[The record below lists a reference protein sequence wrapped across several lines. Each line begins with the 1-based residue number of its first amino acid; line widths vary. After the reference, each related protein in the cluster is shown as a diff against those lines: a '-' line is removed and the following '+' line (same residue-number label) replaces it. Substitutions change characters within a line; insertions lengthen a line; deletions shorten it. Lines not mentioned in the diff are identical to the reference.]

1 MVQHPHNYFHLG
13 ELLVSPSHNEIML
26 ADKRITLQPKVMAVL
41 DYLARNRDRVVSGEE
56 LLTEL
61 WPGRVVTP
69 GSVQKSINSL
79 RKAFNELCGDQEMI
93 VHYSKRGYQLV
104 LTPVFPEGDTSEAF
118 DLSQSGQSIMESD
131 SQEYDLPKDIDE
143 KTADLPMRAEKSSAT
158 LKNNKHLIM
167 SLALVVFLLAG
178 IAFVFLKPSS
188 NPNQAPVDSSGVKL
202 PMEKLHQ
209 TRFNHFKEFINNQS
223 REGKIQPHPDNRHLA
238 YVRQTLHSSNPWE
251 VDSQLMIK
259 QFPGEDWQIANSPGD
274 WEFVV
279 WSPDGR
285 YLVAVER
292 WREEAEF
299 PTQGFYELDSYL
311 YTFHIFELDL
321 NKHRLLE
328 KYLLSQWQGRIKS
341 VTWADEKNLE
351 FVASQGLSANSGRYR
366 YSILDQDLVEME
378 TPGSGRPVM
387 SQIAKGF
394 SALVMKDKQEYRI
407 DLLDQNQQ
415 VRRSWQLDD
424 SDVEISWLPDVAG
437 VLVDSPQQSKRYL
450 LYWDGTRQDL
460 DLPHS
465 SSQTLHNPVYRPDG
479 KGIYYTLEE
488 SQEFVEW
495 ISPSSNSQKMEFAK
509 DLLAFSPDGA
519 RLVYGY
525 NQNGQNRIALQSTSE
540 QSDPTVL
547 DISQSPG
554 QLVWFTDGQGI
565 VYKTAK
571 QIWFYSLVAAQQEKL
586 SLESSLIDPLAY
598 QPETE
603 TLIMFKTS
611 GEARNLWSLNRNTLE
626 QKQLTFGAVAG
637 SVVANGKIYFQY
649 RGKSGL
655 WSLGLTEKEPQL
667 VAQQLPTNSKLL
679 RADNKGI
686 YFVTGGYCRESAI
699 QYLEFASQ
707 QISVA
712 WPRQNSSWVTY
723 DFHPQLGLLQT
734 ACQLNS
740 SYIMQAE

>member
-1 MVQHPHNYFHLG
+1 MVQHPQNYFHLG
-13 ELLVSPSHNEIML
+13 ELLVSPSHNEMML

-104 LTPVFPEGDTSEAF
+104 LTPVFPDGDFTPE
-118 DLSQSGQSIMESD
+118 
-131 SQEYDLPKDIDE
+131 
-143 KTADLPMRAEKSSAT
+143 TADVIPSIQATEPDGQKEFQDTQKQIPSPSVEVTSSVVPRRNKRPMA
-158 LKNNKHLIM
+158 
-167 SLALVVFLLAG
+167 LALVVVLLVAG
-178 IAFVFLKPSS
+178 IGFALYKPSS
-188 NPNQAPVDSSGVKL
+188 NSNEAPLNSVETKL
-202 PMEKLHQ
+202 PDEKSHQ
-209 TRFNHFKEFINNQS
+209 TRFESFKEFINNQS

-251 VDSQLMIK
+251 IDSQLMIK

-351 FVASQGLSANSGRYR
+351 FVATQGLSANSGRYG
-366 YSILDQDLVEME
+366 YSILDQDLVELE

-394 SALVMKDKQEYRI
+394 TALVMKDKQEYRI
-407 DLLDQNQQ
+407 DLLDQKQQ
-415 VRRSWQLDD
+415 VRRSWQLEEPNI
-424 SDVEISWLPDVAG
+424 EISWLPDATG
-437 VLVDSPQQSKRYL
+437 VMVYGLQESKSYL

-465 SSQTLHNPVYRPDG
+465 PSHKLLSPVYRPDG
-479 KGIYYTLEE
+479 KGIFYTLEKL
-488 SQEFVEW
+488 QEFVEW
-495 ISPSSNSQKMEFAK
+495 TRPSSVTNKMEFAK
-509 DLLAFSPDGA
+509 DLLVFSPDA
-519 RLVYGY
+519 LRLAYSV
-525 NQNGQNRIALQSTSE
+525 NQNGQDRIVLQSTAEPTE
-540 QSDPTVL
+540 QIL
-547 DISQSPG
+547 IELN
-554 QLVWFTDGQGI
+554 QLPNQLAWFTDGQGI
-565 VYKTAK
+565 VYKTGR
-571 QIWFYSLVAAQQEKL
+571 QIIFYSLATAQQEKL

-611 GEARNLWSLNRNTLE
+611 GEARNLWSLNRKTLE
-626 QKQLTFGAVAG
+626 QKQLTFGALAG
-637 SVVANGKIYFQY
+637 STVANGKIYFQY

-655 WSLGLTEKEPQL
+655 WSLGLTEKEPQP
-667 VAQQLPTNSKLL
+667 VSQQLPTNSKLL
-679 RADNKGI
+679 RADDKGI
-686 YFVTGGYCRESAI
+686 YFVTGGYCRESAV

-707 QISVA
+707 QARVA
-712 WPRQNSSWVTY
+712 FPRQDSSWVTY

-734 ACQLNS
+734 ACRLNP
-740 SYIMQAE
+740 SYIMRAE

>member
-1 MVQHPHNYFHLG
+1 MVQHPQNYFHLG

-26 ADKRITLQPKVMAVL
+26 GDKRLTLQPKVMAVL

-104 LTPVFPEGDTSEAF
+104 LTPVFPEGEIIEATEMSP
-118 DLSQSGQSIMESD
+118 LSQSAESESQQELSPGQPAAEIDKKSPRNKWPVVGALVIALVAIGFVLYKPASD
-131 SQEYDLPKDIDE
+131 SNPQEITRVATPLPDK
-143 KTADLPMRAEKSSAT
+143 KS
-158 LKNNKHLIM
+158 
-167 SLALVVFLLAG
+167 
-178 IAFVFLKPSS
+178 
-188 NPNQAPVDSSGVKL
+188 
-202 PMEKLHQ
+202 HQ
-209 TRFNHFKEFINNQS
+209 TRFDSVKEFINNQS

-285 YLVAVER
+285 YLAAVER

-299 PTQGFYELDSYL
+299 PTQGFYDLDSYL

-351 FVASQGLSANSGRYR
+351 FVATQGLSANSGRYH
-366 YSILDQDLVEME
+366 YSILDQDLVELE
-378 TPGSGRPVM
+378 TPGPGRPVM
-387 SQIAKGF
+387 SQIANGF
-394 SALVMKDKQEYRI
+394 TALVMKDKQEYRI

-424 SDVEISWLPDVAG
+424 SDVEINWLPDATG
-437 VLVDSPQQSKRYL
+437 VMVYQSQESKSYL
-450 LYWDGTRQDL
+450 LYWDGSRQNL

-465 SSQTLHNPVYRPDG
+465 PSHRLLSPVYRPDG
-479 KGIYYTLEE
+479 KGIYYTLEKL
-488 SQEFVEW
+488 QGYVEW
-495 ISPSSNSQKMEFAK
+495 TSPSSDTHKMEFAK
-509 DLLAFSPDGA
+509 DLLVFSPDSS
-519 RLVYGY
+519 RLAYSFT
-525 NQNGQNRIALQSTSE
+525 QNGQDRIALQSTTESSQQILVE
-540 QSDPTVL
+540 L
-547 DISQSPG
+547 NQSPS

-565 VYKTAK
+565 VYKTGR
-571 QIWFYSLVAAQQEKL
+571 QIVFYSLATAQQEKL

-611 GEARNLWSLNRNTLE
+611 GETRNLWSLNRKTLE
-626 QKQLTFGAVAG
+626 QKQLTFGALAG
-637 SVVANGKIYFQY
+637 STVANGKIYFQY

-655 WSLGLTEKEPQL
+655 WSLGLTEKEPRL
-667 VAQQLPTNSKLL
+667 VTQQLPTNSKLL
-679 RADNKGI
+679 RAEDKGI